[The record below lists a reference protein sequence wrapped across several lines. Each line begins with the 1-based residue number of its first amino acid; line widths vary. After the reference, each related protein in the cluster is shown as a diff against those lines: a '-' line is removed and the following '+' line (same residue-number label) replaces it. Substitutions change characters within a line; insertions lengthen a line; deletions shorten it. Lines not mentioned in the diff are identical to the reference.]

1 MKIKELIDMIL
12 EAQPDT
18 SKEIHISDD
27 VEFDDGF
34 GGTCKG
40 HAFSI
45 KKAERFSGDVYLVFH
60 DWREDKE
67 NEE

>member
-18 SKEIHISDD
+18 SREISISDD
-27 VEFDDGF
+27 VEFNDGV

-40 HAFSI
+40 HAFDI
-45 KKAERFSGDVYLVFH
+45 TKAERFSGDVYIVFH

-67 NEE
+67 NKE

>member
-1 MKIKELIDMIL
+1 MTIKELIDMIL

-18 SKEIHISDD
+18 SKEISISDD

-34 GGTCKG
+34 GGTCRG
-40 HAFSI
+40 HSFDI
-45 KKAERFSGDVYLVFH
+45 TEAERFCGDVYIVFH

-67 NEE
+67 NKK

>member
-18 SKEIHISDD
+18 SREISISDD

-40 HAFSI
+40 HAFEI
-45 KKAERFSGDVYLVFH
+45 TKAERFSGDVYIVFH

-67 NEE
+67 NKK

>member
-1 MKIKELIDMIL
+1 MTIKELIDMIL
-12 EAQPDT
+12 EVQPDT

-27 VEFDDGF
+27 LEFDDGF

-60 DWREDKE
+60 DWRENKE
-67 NEE
+67 NK

>member
-1 MKIKELIDMIL
+1 MIIKELIDMIL
-12 EAQPDT
+12 EVQPDT
-18 SKEIHISDD
+18 SKEISISDD

-40 HAFSI
+40 HAFDI
-45 KKAERFSGDVYLVFH
+45 TKAERCSGGVYLVFH

-67 NEE
+67 NKE